1 VNTNRGS
8 DHKESDLLMADQ
20 NPTGGGQA
28 VPLDLPAPQV
38 ALLRLTLTSCLVGVR
53 GDLARVGETPN
64 AAKAREEAGAFRRL
78 LRGLH
83 RGEVILPDEPA
94 REAVATLASE
104 SDRENNYAGVVAE
117 HDALHGLLGV
127 LEGVAS

>member
-1 VNTNRGS
+1 
-8 DHKESDLLMADQ
+8 MADH

-38 ALLRLTLTSCLVGVR
+38 VLLRQTLTSCLVGVK
-53 GDLARVGETPN
+53 GDLARVGEIPN
-64 AAKAREEAGAFRRL
+64 AEKAREEAGAFRRL

-83 RGEVILPDEPA
+83 RGEVVVPDEPA
-94 REAVATLASE
+94 REAVATLAAESE
-104 SDRENNYAGVVAE
+104 RENNYAEVVAE

>member
-1 VNTNRGS
+1 VNTNRGP

-28 VPLDLPAPQV
+28 VPLDLPAPHL
-38 ALLRLTLTSCLVGVR
+38 ALLRQTLTSCLVGVKD
-53 GDLARVGETPN
+53 DLASAGETPN
-64 AAKAREEAGAFRRL
+64 AERAREEADAYRRV

-83 RGEVILPDEPA
+83 RGEVIVPDEPA
-94 REAVATLASE
+94 REAIAILAAE
-104 SDRENNYAGVVAE
+104 ADRENNYAEVVAG

-127 LEGVAS
+127 LEGAAI